1 MKKKYCQTGTTV
13 QIRTNHDGVKV
24 TAIMLRSIAASLSW
38 RSPVIAVKQASE
50 TKSAT
55 LLVNNEELVLIIL
68 SDALI
73 RRPQSQ
79 FYGAVILRNLYVPL
93 NSAFVS

>member
-1 MKKKYCQTGTTV
+1 MNKKYCQTGTTV
-13 QIRTNHDGVKV
+13 QIRTNHEGVKV

-55 LLVNNEELVLIIL
+55 LVVNNEELVLIIL

-73 RRPQSQ
+73 T
-79 FYGAVILRNLYVPL
+79 VLV
-93 NSAFVS
+93 